1 MNEERRIWAFIYMA
15 PRQPTIR
22 AIFSGPEP
30 SDGFESFPA
39 SANRKH
45 SSGLTLDER
54 EPPVDGRHS
63 EEKVRTNLGPSYPA
77 GASPK
82 AD

>member
-1 MNEERRIWAFIYMA
+1 MKKEEFGPLFMWPLANL
-15 PRQPTIR
+15 TIR
-22 AIFSGPEP
+22 AIFSDPEP